1 MYVPCQSFITIQFIL
16 YCFQVA
22 NAREFILTDNTSLSA
37 AELFLKHLYIFLTYT
52 NKKKYIMQQNNEWF
66 TRMIYLNVVI
76 LT

>member
-22 NAREFILTDNTSLSA
+22 KLEFIITDNTSLSA

-52 NKKKYIMQQNNEWF
+52 NKEKNIMQQNNEWF